1 MAQIISW
8 DATLVAVVAGLVVLA
23 GPLLTLDVVRG
34 RQESVAVTHEALE
47 NEDILC
53 LSRRYRCLWILKGR
67 WPGKECRERRRRR
80 RRRVERIRA

>member
-34 RQESVAVTHEALE
+34 RQESVAVTDEALE

-53 LSRRYRCLWILKGR
+53 QDTDTVDSGSSEDDAPAKCA
-67 WPGKECRERRRRR
+67 EREEAEKKKKR
-80 RRRVERIRA
+80 

>member
-34 RQESVAVTHEALE
+34 RQESVAVTDEVLE
-47 NEDILC
+47 NEDILH
-53 LSRRYRCLWILKGR
+53 
-67 WPGKECRERRRRR
+67 
-80 RRRVERIRA
+80 

>member
-34 RQESVAVTHEALE
+34 RQESVAVTDEALE
-47 NEDILC
+47 NEDILR
-53 LSRRYRCLWILKGR
+53 LSKRCS
-67 WPGKECRERRRRR
+67 
-80 RRRVERIRA
+80 

>member
-34 RQESVAVTHEALE
+34 RQESVAVTDEALE
-47 NEDILC
+47 NEDILR
-53 LSRRYRCLWILKGR
+53 LSKRCSWLLIFRG
-67 WPGKECRERRRRR
+67 
-80 RRRVERIRA
+80 